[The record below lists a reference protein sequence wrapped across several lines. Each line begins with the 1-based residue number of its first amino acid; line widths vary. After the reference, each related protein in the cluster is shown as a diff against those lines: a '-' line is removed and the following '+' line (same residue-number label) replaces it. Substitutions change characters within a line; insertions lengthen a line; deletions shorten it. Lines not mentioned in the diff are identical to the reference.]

1 MEGYA
6 KQADQFAP
14 AMGRAGMNVGHQPA
28 SPPRPATAIE
38 SLTRELSAAVNRL
51 NLNND
56 NVEQK
61 LQMFMPHDAPTPANR
76 VEKELSPP
84 DGTMA
89 ALIYEAN
96 RLRSEVE
103 RYSHLWERLA
113 TII

>member
-1 MEGYA
+1 MDHYPKAAQIAGSA
-6 KQADQFAP
+6 IWQGAGSTIPAP
-14 AMGRAGMNVGHQPA
+14 P
-28 SPPRPATAIE
+28 PPRQTTAIE

-76 VEKELSPP
+76 VEKESSPP

-96 RLRSEVE
+96 RLRLEVE